1 MMPISAR
8 RTCRMAI
15 VVALATAIAYAMAMP
30 LPHLAPILAITLTS
44 EPGPPPGLKGLI
56 GLLVAVAAT
65 LSTGLIMIPLLLNYP
80 FPAVLIILLGLYT
93 TTMISIKLDQKPIG
107 VLFAIGLTMIP
118 AAGMVNYSLGV
129 TVIEGLLSA
138 VTIAIVCQW
147 LVYPWLPENPGKIP
161 AKNLITMDQARW
173 LALRATLIVLPPVLL
188 AFTNPSLYLAAI
200 LKSLALGQ
208 QGTEISAREAGR
220 ELLGSTAL
228 AGGMSIL
235 FWFALQTSPTLWF
248 FTLWMILFTGYG
260 AAKLYGVIAGRFTP
274 SFWQNTLVTMLIL
287 LGPAVQDSANGKDVY
302 QAFIM
307 RFGLLIAV
315 TLYAWLAIAALNWL
329 RARIQHQPVLIPTT

>member
-1 MMPISAR
+1 
-8 RTCRMAI
+8 MAI

>member
-30 LPHLAPILAITLTS
+30 LPHLAPILAITLAS

>member
-1 MMPISAR
+1 
-8 RTCRMAI
+8 MAI
-15 VVALATAIAYAMAMP
+15 VVALATSIAYGISMP

-44 EPGPPPGLKGLI
+44 EPGPPPGWKGLL

-65 LSTGLIMIPLLLNYP
+65 LGTGLLMIPLLLNYP
-80 FPAVLIILLGLYT
+80 FAAVLIILLGLYT
-93 TTMISIKLDQKPIG
+93 STMISIKLDQKPVG

-118 AAGMVNYSLGV
+118 AAGMVNYTMGV

-138 VTIAIVCQW
+138 ITIAIVCQW

-161 AKNLITMDQARW
+161 AKIQPTIDQTRW

-188 AFTNPSLYLAAI
+188 AFTNPSLYLAPI

-220 ELLGSTAL
+220 ELLGSTVL

-248 FTLWMILFTGYG
+248 FTLWMLLFSGYG
-260 AAKLYGVIAGRFTP
+260 AAKLYGVIPGRFTP

-302 QAFIM
+302 QAFAM
-307 RFGLLIAV
+307 RLALLIAV
-315 TLYAWLAIAALNWL
+315 TLYAWLAIATLDWL
-329 RARIQHQPVLIPTT
+329 TARTKRQPILQPNI

>member
-1 MMPISAR
+1 MVPISAK
-8 RTCRMAI
+8 RTCRMAS
-15 VVALATAIAYAMAMP
+15 VVSLATAIAYGMGTP
-30 LPHLAPILAITLTS
+30 LPHLAPILAITLTA
-44 EPGPPPGLKGLI
+44 EPAPPPGLKGLL
-56 GLLVAVAAT
+56 GLLIAVAVT
-65 LSTGLIMIPLLLNYP
+65 LGTGLILIPLLLNYP
-80 FPAVLIILLGLYT
+80 FSAVLIISLGLYT
-93 TTMISIKLDQKPIG
+93 STMISIKLDQKPVG

-118 AAGMVNYSLGV
+118 AAGMMDYSLGLS
-129 TVIEGLLSA
+129 VIEGLLCA
-138 VTIAIVCQW
+138 VTIAIISQW
-147 LVYPWLPENPGKIP
+147 LVYPWLQENPNSIP
-161 AKNLITMDQARW
+161 AKTVMTVDQVRW

-188 AFTNPSLYLAAI
+188 AFTNPLLYLATI

-208 QGTEISAREAGR
+208 QGTEVSAREAGR

-302 QAFIM
+302 QAFMM

-329 RARIQHQPVLIPTT
+329 RARIQRQPVLIPTI

>member
-1 MMPISAR
+1 
-8 RTCRMAI
+8 MAI
-15 VVALATAIAYAMAMP
+15 VVALATAIAYGIGMP

-44 EPGPPPGLKGLI
+44 EPAPPPGLKGLL

-93 TTMISIKLDQKPIG
+93 STIISIRLDQKPVG

-118 AAGMVNYSLGV
+118 AAGMVDHSLGV

-161 AKNLITMDQARW
+161 AKTPITMDQARW

-188 AFTNPSLYLAAI
+188 AFTNPSLYLATI
-200 LKSLALGQ
+200 LKCLALGQ

-228 AGGMSIL
+228 AGCLSIL

-248 FTLWMILFTGYG
+248 FTLWMLLFSGYG
-260 AAKLYGVIAGRFTP
+260 AAKLYQVIPGRFTP

-302 QAFIM
+302 QAFAM
-307 RFGLLIAV
+307 RLGLLIAV
-315 TLYAWLAIAALNWL
+315 TLYAWLAIAALDWVRTRTKPRPIL
-329 RARIQHQPVLIPTT
+329 LPII